1 MFSDICALFFI
12 SWGGN
17 FTGGGRIDV
26 PRPEITT
33 TASSFDFLPLLKL
46 EKEWWSK
53 DVKYDKIRGEVWWQ
67 WKTVI
72 SHAKR
77 MQTWNSLL
85 IKSIHREYLEDISK
99 ILLYTEFPICSIQV
113 MDPFIS
119 TTKSDRQRTCELV
132 CLMSPQGGQLMTA
145 SSAFNSWRQQ
155 SKWRIWKIL

>member
-1 MFSDICALFFI
+1 MQLWFEDILAVHVVFTLI
-12 SWGGN
+12 RNLTRVVTSHRRHWINSWP
-17 FTGGGRIDV
+17 DW
-26 PRPEITT
+26 PP
-33 TASSFDFLPLLKL
+33 L

-145 SSAFNSWRQQ
+145 SSAFNSLRQQ
-155 SKWRIWKIL
+155 SKCRIWKIL